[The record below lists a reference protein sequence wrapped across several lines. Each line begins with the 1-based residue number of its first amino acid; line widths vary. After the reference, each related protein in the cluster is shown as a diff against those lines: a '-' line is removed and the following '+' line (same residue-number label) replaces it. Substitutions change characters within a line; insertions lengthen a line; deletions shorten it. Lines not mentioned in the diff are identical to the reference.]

1 MEHGQTAPRVWPLPH
16 PASPVF
22 VHAMSDTTLEHHVH
36 RRCGGHFV
44 RVDDETTVRVSG
56 MSTTVPRSIFRCDR
70 CGDEQF
76 TVEQR
81 EAVEKQALAMIREAN
96 GLLSPKEIKA
106 LRERLG
112 LTPAQLGEL
121 VYGVPKGLIEGWEKG
136 RYLQNREADAVLRSL
151 EDRDALELRAARA
164 GVTLPVPAGVGADA
178 DAVPSADTSAP
189 HEPDAAASSEPR

>member
-1 MEHGQTAPRVWPLPH
+1 
-16 PASPVF
+16 
-22 VHAMSDTTLEHHVH
+22 MSDTTLEHHVH

-56 MSTTVPRSIFRCDR
+56 MSATVPRSIFRCDR
-70 CGDEQF
+70 CGDQQF

-81 EAVEKQALAMIREAN
+81 EAVEKQALVVIREAN
-96 GLLSPKEIKA
+96 GLLAPREIKA

-112 LTPAQLGEL
+112 LTQAQLGEL

-151 EDRDALELRAARA
+151 EDRDELERRATRA
-164 GVTLPVPAGVGADA
+164 GVTLSVLAGVGADA
-178 DAVPSADTSAP
+178 DPAPSSDASAP
-189 HEPDAAASSEPR
+189 RERDDAASSEPR

>member
-1 MEHGQTAPRVWPLPH
+1 
-16 PASPVF
+16 
-22 VHAMSDTTLEHHVH
+22 MSDTTLEHHVH

-56 MSTTVPRSIFRCDR
+56 MSARVPRSIFRCDR

-81 EAVEKQALAMIREAN
+81 EAVEKQALVMIREAN
-96 GLLSPKEIKA
+96 GLLAPKEIKA

-136 RYLQNREADAVLRSL
+136 RYLQNRVADAVLRSL
-151 EDRDALELRAARA
+151 EDRDELERRATRA

-178 DAVPSADTSAP
+178 DPAPSADASAP
-189 HEPDAAASSEPR
+189 RERDAAASSEPR